1 MPTLQPPPADESI
14 IGSRDAVG
22 FVLRLGRALHVYG
35 IPAHRLEEVMEKA
48 SERLGLQGQF
58 FSTPTAIFASFGPQ
72 DEQRTFLMR
81 VTPGEVN
88 LGKLAE
94 LDDVTNGVLRDA
106 LDPAEGSKRIDRI
119 LAEPHRYGAL
129 LTTIAFGLSSAAAS
143 RFLGGGL
150 KEIAASALIGLIIGL
165 LSLVAEK
172 YQSLGKVF
180 EFVAAGAASALA
192 GSLTFVFGAYA
203 VSNATLAGLIVLMP
217 GLTLTIALIELSTR
231 NLSSGT
237 SRLSGAF
244 VVFLSIGFGVAVGG
258 AIANLL
264 LGAPAVARAAPLPAW
279 TEALAL
285 VTMPISLTI
294 LLRAHLRDAVWIV
307 IAGALAVGGSRLGV
321 NFFGPEIG
329 VFLGALT
336 VGVASNWYARL
347 LDRPATITQVPGIML
362 LVPGSVGFRG
372 LAALMDEKI
381 VSGVDTTFK
390 MILTAMALVA
400 GTLMANI
407 IAPSRRG
414 I

>member
-1 MPTLQPPPADESI
+1 MPTPHQNPADESTT
-14 IGSRDAVG
+14 GSRDAIG
-22 FVLRLGRALHVYG
+22 FVLRLGKALHVYG
-35 IPAHRLEEVMEKA
+35 IPAHRLEEVMEKTA
-48 SERLGLQGQF
+48 EKLGLQGQF
-58 FSTPTAIFASFGPQ
+58 FSTPTSIFASFGRQ
-72 DEQRTFLMR
+72 DEPGVFLMR

-88 LGKLAE
+88 LGKIAE
-94 LDDVTNGVLRDA
+94 LDKVATGVLRGA
-106 LDPAEGSKRIDRI
+106 LDPAEGSKLIDRI
-119 LAEPHRYGAL
+119 LAEPHHYGAA
-129 LTTIAFGLSSAAAS
+129 LTVLAFSLASAAAS

-150 KEIAASALIGLIIGL
+150 KEVAASALIGLVIGL
-165 LSLVAEK
+165 LSLFAGK
-172 YQSLGKVF
+172 HQSFGKVF

-192 GSLTFVFGAYA
+192 ASLTLVIGAYA

-244 VVFLSIGFGVAVGG
+244 VIFLSIGFGVAAGG

-264 LGAPAVARAAPLPAW
+264 IGMPAVTRAAALPAW

-285 VTMPISLTI
+285 VTMSIALTI
-294 LLRAHLRDAVWIV
+294 LLRAQFRDALWIV
-307 IAGALAVGGSRLGV
+307 IAGALAVGGGRLGV
-321 NFFGPEIG
+321 VFFGPEMG
-329 VFLGALT
+329 VFLGALM

-347 LDRPATITQVPGIML
+347 LDRPAIITEVPGIML
-362 LVPGSVGFRG
+362 LVPGSVGFRA

-381 VSGVDTTFK
+381 VSGVDTSFK
-390 MILTAMALVA
+390 MILTAVALVA

-407 IAPSRRG
+407 VTPPRRE

>member
-1 MPTLQPPPADESI
+1 M
-14 IGSRDAVG
+14 G
-22 FVLRLGRALHVYG
+22 
-35 IPAHRLEEVMEKA
+35 KA
-48 SERLGLQGQF
+48 SEKLGLQGQF
-58 FSTPTAIFASFGPQ
+58 FSTPTSIFASFGRQ
-72 DEQRTFLMR
+72 DEPGVFLMR

-88 LGKLAE
+88 LGKIAE
-94 LDDVTNGVLRDA
+94 LDDVATCVLRGP
-106 LDPAEGSKRIDRI
+106 LDPGEGSKRIERI
-119 LAEPHRYGAL
+119 LAEPHHYGGA
-129 LTTIAFGLSSAAAS
+129 LTTIAFSLASAAAS

-150 KEIAASALIGLIIGL
+150 KEIAASALIGLVIGL
-165 LSLVAEK
+165 LSLIAGK
-172 YQSLGKVF
+172 YESLGKVF

-192 GSLTFVFGAYA
+192 GSLTFLIGPYA
-203 VSNATLAGLIVLMP
+203 VSNATLSGLIVLMP

-244 VVFLSIGFGVAVGG
+244 VIFLSVGFGVAAGG
-258 AIANLL
+258 AIGKLL
-264 LGAPAVARAAPLPAW
+264 LGAPAVARAAALPAW

-285 VTMPISLTI
+285 VTMPIALTI
-294 LLRAHLRDAVWIV
+294 LLRAHWRDTLWIV
-307 IAGALAVGGSRLGV
+307 IAGALAVGGGRLGV
-321 NFFGPEIG
+321 IFFGPEMG

-347 LDRPATITQVPGIML
+347 LDRPAIITEVPGIML

-381 VSGVDTTFK
+381 VSGVDTSFK
-390 MILTAMALVA
+390 MILTAVALVA

-407 IAPSRRG
+407 IAPPRRE

>member
-1 MPTLQPPPADESI
+1 MPTPHQNP
-14 IGSRDAVG
+14 DAIG

-35 IPAHRLEEVMEKA
+35 IPAHRLEEVMGKA
-48 SERLGLQGQF
+48 SEKLGLQGQF
-58 FSTPTAIFASFGPQ
+58 FSTPTSIFASFGRQ
-72 DEQRTFLMR
+72 DEPGVFLMR

-88 LGKLAE
+88 LGKIAE
-94 LDDVTNGVLRDA
+94 LDDVATCVLRGP
-106 LDPAEGSKRIDRI
+106 LDPAEGSKRIERI
-119 LAEPHRYGAL
+119 LAEPHHYGGAL
-129 LTTIAFGLSSAAAS
+129 TTVAFSLASAAAS

-150 KEIAASALIGLIIGL
+150 KEIAASAVIGLVIGL
-165 LSLVAEK
+165 LSLIAGK
-172 YQSLGKVF
+172 YESLSKVF

-192 GSLTFVFGAYA
+192 GSLTCLIGPYA
-203 VSNATLAGLIVLMP
+203 VSNATLSGLIVLMP

-244 VVFLSIGFGVAVGG
+244 VIFLSVGFGVAAGG
-258 AIANLL
+258 AIGKLL
-264 LGAPAVARAAPLPAW
+264 LGAPAVARAAALPAW

-285 VTMPISLTI
+285 VTMPIALTI
-294 LLRAHLRDAVWIV
+294 LLRAQWRDMLWIV
-307 IAGALAVGGSRLGV
+307 IAGALAVGGGRLGV
-321 NFFGPEIG
+321 IFFGPEMG

-347 LDRPATITQVPGIML
+347 LDRPAIITEVPGIML

-381 VSGVDTTFK
+381 VSGVDTSFK
-390 MILTAMALVA
+390 MILTAVALVA

-407 IAPSRRG
+407 IAPPRRE